1 MKENIWI
8 NILEANKLMRSPDE
22 VTAFENALASL
33 ADRPQNEDLL
43 DLHLILD
50 DRCEQP
56 EVMFGLIHFLE
67 SFDMSAQIQV
77 FVTVVPQLMLV
88 ASEWTRILHSRILND
103 GDACCLYRDILH
115 SFNSQEP
122 NFVRQLLEESASYHL
137 NKLEPKLELA
147 R

>member
-1 MKENIWI
+1 MPKNIWI

-33 ADRPQNEDLL
+33 ADRPQNEDLP
-43 DLHLILD
+43 DLHMILD

-67 SFDMSAQIQV
+67 SFDVSAQIQA
-77 FVTVVPQLMLV
+77 FVTVAPQLMLV
-88 ASEWTRILHSRILND
+88 GSEWTIILHNRILND
-103 GDACCLYRDILH
+103 DYACCLYRDILH
-115 SFNSQEP
+115 SLNSQEP

-137 NKLEPKLELA
+137 NKREPKLELA